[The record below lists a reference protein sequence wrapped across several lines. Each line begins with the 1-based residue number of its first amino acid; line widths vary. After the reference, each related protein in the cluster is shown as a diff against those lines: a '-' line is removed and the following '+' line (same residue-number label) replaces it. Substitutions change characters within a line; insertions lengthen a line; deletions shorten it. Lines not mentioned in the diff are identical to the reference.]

1 MKYCHMQQLVG
12 PRHYHIKSHR
22 ERQILYDITYVK
34 SKKNNTKELNYKT
47 EIVSK
52 IQNCGYQREKVGR
65 DKLGV

>member
-1 MKYCHMQQLVG
+1 MDGL
-12 PRHYHIKSHR
+12 REYHTNWSKSGR

-65 DKLGV
+65 DKLGVWD